1 MLFFCFR
8 EYPRPRGAQPLYDA
22 LDEILGTRTPSTSD
36 SNPSSNYTNNGRS
49 DRGEYSNIR
58 QNGNGNNSNSYN
70 GNGNSYNSNNNNNN
84 NNRDYDRSMEPQN
97 NMRGGAGGYNYQNDN
112 ADEYSSL
119 SRISTQQGPGSKG
132 TASNFSNRN
141 EGGTSQY
148 KLKPDDYGYD
158 REYNGI
164 TEDTIL

>member
-1 MLFFCFR
+1 M
-8 EYPRPRGAQPLYDA
+8 YDA

-84 NNRDYDRSMEPQN
+84 RDYDRSMEPQN

-112 ADEYSSL
+112 AD
-119 SRISTQQGPGSKG
+119 
-132 TASNFSNRN
+132 
-141 EGGTSQY
+141 
-148 KLKPDDYGYD
+148 
-158 REYNGI
+158 
-164 TEDTIL
+164 

>member
-1 MLFFCFR
+1 M
-8 EYPRPRGAQPLYDA
+8 YDA

-70 GNGNSYNSNNNNNN
+70 GNGNSYNSNNNNNNNN

>member
-1 MLFFCFR
+1 MKFFFSKTYFLLLQYCIF
-8 EYPRPRGAQPLYDA
+8 G
-22 LDEILGTRTPSTSD
+22 
-36 SNPSSNYTNNGRS
+36 NPV
-49 DRGEYSNIR
+49 I
-58 QNGNGNNSNSYN
+58 
-70 GNGNSYNSNNNNNN
+70 
-84 NNRDYDRSMEPQN
+84 
-97 NMRGGAGGYNYQNDN
+97 
-112 ADEYSSL
+112 L